1 MIGHEILIFTQIP
14 MSRDTE
20 IKPNTANMEKKLT
33 HMYILSWTTLVR
45 PKNDHWAPGWLAEH
59 CKT

>member
-45 PKNDHWAPGWLAEH
+45 PKNDHWAPG
-59 CKT
+59 